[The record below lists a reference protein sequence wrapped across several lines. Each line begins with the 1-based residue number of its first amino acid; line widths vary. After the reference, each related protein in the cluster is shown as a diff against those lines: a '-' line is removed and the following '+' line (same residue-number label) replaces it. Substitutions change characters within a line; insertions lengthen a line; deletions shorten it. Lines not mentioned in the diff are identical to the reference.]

1 MSYLLKNDGSNCIKS
16 SFELLTKINPLTNVS
31 NIITLDFKDFFNNI
45 ILTDLQS
52 TINTLFI
59 EYFPSLNLPVNS
71 DTDYFNTL
79 TKFPLFHSYIFRN
92 NALYTYSGHI
102 SGSCFI
108 KYIIRFTYLFL

>member
-1 MSYLLKNDGSNCIKS
+1 MSCLLKNDDSNCIKS

-59 EYFPSLNLPVNS
+59 EYFQSLRLTP
-71 DTDYFNTL
+71 DYE
-79 TKFPLFHSYIFRN
+79 ID
-92 NALYTYSGHI
+92 YSI
-102 SGSCFI
+102 
-108 KYIIRFTYLFL
+108 L